1 MLTLCLAVLA
11 ELKNNVGCSA
21 KSDCT
26 NFRKPCTQ
34 KIGKSDC
41 KKSENQ
47 IIKKLEN
54 QIVRKLENQI
64 IKKRKTD
71 CKKLQKQIVQTD
83 RSPSLKK
90 LERNDSMED
99 N

>member
-11 ELKNNVGCSA
+11 ELKNNAGCSA

-26 NFRKPCTQ
+26 NSQKPCTQ
-34 KIGKSDC
+34 KIGKIV
-41 KKSENQ
+41 K
-47 IIKKLEN
+47 KKLEN
-54 QIVRKLENQI
+54 QIVKKIENQI
-64 IKKRKTD
+64 V
-71 CKKLQKQIVQTD
+71 KKLQKQIVQTL

>member
-11 ELKNNVGCSA
+11 ELKNNAGCSA

-26 NFRKPCTQ
+26 NSQKPCTK

-41 KKSENQ
+41 KKIRKSDC
-47 IIKKLEN
+47 KKIEN
-54 QIVRKLENQI
+54 QIV
-64 IKKRKTD
+64 
-71 CKKLQKQIVQTD
+71 KKLQKQIVQTL

-90 LERNDSMED
+90 LERNDSLED